1 MILHA
6 IKIVVV
12 IWVGMTVVRVCT
24 HKSSTAIRAI
34 ITTQIIVH
42 QVVLAYTNHNIP
54 YTLLDT
60 LPFVV

>member
-12 IWVGMTVVRVCT
+12 IWVGMPVVRVRT
-24 HKSSTAIRAI
+24 HTKSSTAIRAI
-34 ITTQIIVH
+34 ITTQ
-42 QVVLAYTNHNIP
+42 VVLAYTNNNIP

-60 LPFVV
+60 LPFVE